1 MKHFAIIGHPIAHS
15 LSPLMHNTAFEALG
29 LDCRYEAIDVE
40 KDDLGETVSVLKER
54 AIDGFNVTL
63 PHKQEIMP
71 LLDDIEED
79 AQIIGAVNTVLRR
92 NDKLVGLNTD
102 LTGFTES
109 LTPFN
114 SRLQNAS
121 VLLLGAGGA
130 ARAVLYGLLR
140 FHQASRILILNRSL
154 EHAEELAAAFSGIRA
169 ETPLSGESLFDDN
182 LQKTIDE
189 ADVIINTT
197 SVGMKPYPD
206 ASPLEEV
213 KFKKTHF
220 IMDLVYTPVE
230 TKLMKA
236 ASDSEATTLSG
247 LEMFLHQGAAAFYR
261 WTGQS
266 MPFDAVKK
274 AVLKN
279 LTGQ

>member
-15 LSPLMHNTAFEALG
+15 LSPLMYNTAFEALG

-40 KDDLGETVSVLKER
+40 TDDLQETISGLRER

-71 LLDDIEED
+71 LLDDIEQE
-79 AQIIGAVNTVLRR
+79 AQVIGAVNTVLRR

-102 LTGFTES
+102 LAGFTES
-109 LTPFN
+109 LSPFK
-114 SRLQNAS
+114 SRLENAS
-121 VLLLGAGGA
+121 VLLLGAGGV
-130 ARAVLYGLLR
+130 ARAALYGLLR

-154 EHAEELAAAFSGIRA
+154 EHAEELVAAFGGVRA
-169 ETPLSGESLFDDN
+169 ETQLSSESLFVEN

-197 SVGMKPYPD
+197 SVGMKPYSD
-206 ASPLEEV
+206 ASPLEDV
-213 KFKKTHF
+213 TFKKTHLV
-220 IMDLVYTPVE
+220 MDLVYAPVE
-230 TKLMKA
+230 TKLIKTA
-236 ASDSEATTLSG
+236 RDSGATTLSG
-247 LEMFLHQGAAAFYR
+247 VEMFLHQGAAAFHL

-266 MPFDAVKK
+266 MPIDVVKK
-274 AVLKN
+274 AVLEG
-279 LTGQ
+279 LA